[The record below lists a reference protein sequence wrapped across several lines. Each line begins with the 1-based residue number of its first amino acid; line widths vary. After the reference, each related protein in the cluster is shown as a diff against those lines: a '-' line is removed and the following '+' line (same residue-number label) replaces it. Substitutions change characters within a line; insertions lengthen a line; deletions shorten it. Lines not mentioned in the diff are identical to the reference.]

1 MYSAT
6 LRSSLFSRVSA
17 VVLTWSITSLALFN
31 SIAGRDIVNEEE
43 NDEATVAAA
52 AAADDDD
59 DEDDA
64 EAEIEDRFD
73 ISEFA

>member
-31 SIAGRDIVNEEE
+31 SIEGRDIVNEEE

-52 AAADDDD
+52 AV
-59 DEDDA
+59 DEENDDDA

-73 ISEFA
+73 TSEFA